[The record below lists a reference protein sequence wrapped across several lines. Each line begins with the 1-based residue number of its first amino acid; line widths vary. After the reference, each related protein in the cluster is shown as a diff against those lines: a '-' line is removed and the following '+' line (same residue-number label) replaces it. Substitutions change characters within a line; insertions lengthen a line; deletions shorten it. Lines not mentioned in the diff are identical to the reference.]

1 MPNIAEPATNG
12 GADEPVFAITIAVQ
26 TFKTEVDEA
35 ADKILNIWTHAIFL
49 IYHIGDK
56 RMLRRVCASSMRRQ
70 IFKPTKKQDVYNVAA
85 NQILNWH
92 IYILFTTSEIS
103 YKPNHCRHLA
113 WVFAVR
119 MYSDSYQVPLYAR
132 HNNTHTN
139 VKALSSYWLT
149 QHIFE
154 NIFISCIK
162 KDKFEQLRKILI
174 LTALASSEDSDK
186 PAHTRSFARVITA
199 HTHKV
204 GTYMGIQAKI

>member
-1 MPNIAEPATNG
+1 M
-12 GADEPVFAITIAVQ
+12 
-26 TFKTEVDEA
+26 FK
-35 ADKILNIWTHAIFL
+35 HAKNKTSIM
-49 IYHIGDK
+49 Y
-56 RMLRRVCASSMRRQ
+56 
-70 IFKPTKKQDVYNVAA
+70 VAA

-92 IYILFTTSEIS
+92 IYMYISFTTSEIS

-119 MYSDSYQVPLYAR
+119 MYSDSHQVPLYAR

-162 KDKFEQLRKILI
+162 KNKFEQLREILI
-174 LTALASSEDSDK
+174 LIALASNRIGE
-186 PAHTRSFARVITA
+186 
-199 HTHKV
+199 
-204 GTYMGIQAKI
+204 